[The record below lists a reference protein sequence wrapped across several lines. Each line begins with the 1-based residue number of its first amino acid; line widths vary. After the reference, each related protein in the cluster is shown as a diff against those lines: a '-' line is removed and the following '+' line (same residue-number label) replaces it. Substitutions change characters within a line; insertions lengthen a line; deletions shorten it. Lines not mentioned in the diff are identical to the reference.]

1 MKMHDDSELN
11 EDHPLREDTKNLL
24 LWASNAINLQFGMF
38 CPKHGQKKPRFHIKD
53 RIALVWACATQT
65 RIRLSVGYWCHWDAY
80 SAQV

>member
-1 MKMHDDSELN
+1 MKTILFVKT
-11 EDHPLREDTKNLL
+11 LRILL

-53 RIALVWACATQT
+53 RIARFGHMRATQT
-65 RIRLSVGYWCHWDAY
+65 RIRLSVGTGVTGMLY